1 LIAVEY
7 ATPIIRLYDNFIV
20 ALQGGMSDASVDRL
34 RADVTE
40 RIGNQTARGLILDVS
55 ALAYMDSFVTRAVR
69 DLAVI
74 ARLMGVTTVVCG
86 LSPEIAITLI
96 DMGLELPGVMT
107 ALNMERALEAL
118 FRAREQDA
126 NELRSSDAV

>member
-1 LIAVEY
+1 
-7 ATPIIRLYDNFIV
+7 
-20 ALQGGMSDASVDRL
+20 
-34 RADVTE
+34 
-40 RIGNQTARGLILDVS
+40 
-55 ALAYMDSFVTRAVR
+55 MDSFVTRAVR

-107 ALNMERALEAL
+107 ELNMERALEAL

-126 NELRSSDAV
+126 NELRSSDAI